1 MGYVRPF
8 YAKITVFY
16 VLDTRDVLVFLS
28 MIFILSVHWF
38 FRSRSISVLSPAVD
52 SQLVFVLAPRAGFS
66 LRSAPVSS

>member
-1 MGYVRPF
+1 MSYIKPF
-8 YAKITVFY
+8 YTKITVFY

-28 MIFILSVHWF
+28 MVFILSVHWF

>member
-28 MIFILSVHWF
+28 MVFILSVHWF